1 MPDVPFPRSSSL
13 ADAARS
19 VFGPLPGVRE
29 IRLACW
35 TALLASVVLVAL
47 SVVYAALHQRFL
59 GHPPGGDF
67 VAFYG
72 AGKIL
77 NEYPPARVYDEFLQF
92 RLQHSASPEMPGE
105 RSEVYINPPFLGWLF
120 RPLARLPFL
129 WAYGLWMAFSA
140 ALYLGGMALLW
151 PQQKSFAGVSR
162 IAFLSCCSFFP
173 FTIECMAGGQISAV
187 GFFALALCTRWR
199 RAGYPLAAGAAL
211 ALCLYKPT
219 LLVLVGPM
227 LLIGRRFRMLAGFAA
242 SACVLGALS
251 LAAVGYDGCI
261 AWLHALRLEAE
272 LTARNPSP
280 LPLFKFVDIHSFF
293 RLLLRGHWRA
303 DEGIALV
310 LTVAAFVY
318 LALRW
323 ARSRPGTQAD
333 GLLWAAT
340 IAWTLVFNLY
350 IPIYD
355 TILIVISA
363 LLMADAVYAPLPDRA
378 EPDRTAFLR
387 WMLALFVTAGISEAL
402 AVLVGFQPLTL
413 VLAGVGALALRLSR
427 NADRLRSQAAPP
439 NP

>member
-1 MPDVPFPRSSSL
+1 
-13 ADAARS
+13 
-19 VFGPLPGVRE
+19 
-29 IRLACW
+29 
-35 TALLASVVLVAL
+35 
-47 SVVYAALHQRFL
+47 
-59 GHPPGGDF
+59 
-67 VAFYG
+67 
-72 AGKIL
+72 
-77 NEYPPARVYDEFLQF
+77 
-92 RLQHSASPEMPGE
+92 
-105 RSEVYINPPFLGWLF
+105 
-120 RPLARLPFL
+120 
-129 WAYGLWMAFSA
+129 
-140 ALYLGGMALLW
+140 
-151 PQQKSFAGVSR
+151 
-162 IAFLSCCSFFP
+162 
-173 FTIECMAGGQISAV
+173 
-187 GFFALALCTRWR
+187 
-199 RAGYPLAAGAAL
+199 
-211 ALCLYKPT
+211 
-219 LLVLVGPM
+219 M

-261 AWLHALRLEAE
+261 AWFHALRLEAE

-293 RLLLRGHWRA
+293 RLLLGGHWHA

-363 LLMADAVYAPLPDRA
+363 LSMADAVYAPLADRA